1 MNNKTCVNSFFHQ
14 PLADTNVLVVVPH
27 QDDEINLM
35 RDLLVSLQNCKA
47 TVYVAYTT
55 NGDYSVP
62 ANVRYQEAIE
72 SLRILGVPKEQII
85 FLGYG
90 DSFNTA
96 PNRHIFYADSEPSVS
111 NAGYSE
117 TYGAEGIKELV
128 YQVTGHHHEYL
139 KDNYI
144 ADMELLLKQ
153 INPAIIFGIDY
164 DTHPDHR
171 MLSLG
176 LDRALRN
183 MRAKDSSFK
192 PVVYKGFAY
201 VTAFHSYPDFYDSIN
216 LASIKEPREP
226 HTYHYFGDRDVY
238 GSSIYQWSNRVRF
251 PVTERNRG
259 PFLWNSPLFKAIKA
273 HTSQSFGFKATAVM
287 NSDIVF
293 WQRRTDSIAYDA
305 DIEVSSNS
313 DTMDRLVDFKL
324 FDISDINSLEPVLN
338 PLAWTSSG
346 EDTQPSIQL
355 TWNNAQDIRQI
366 VLYSAI
372 DFGEPSREC
381 AVYIDN
387 QQVGREIVPPKG
399 QPLVLTL
406 DATHHAD
413 QMRIVFDGPI
423 ALAELEVYGT
433 ALQANPLQP
442 FIKIM
447 KDDDFIYDYYV
458 DEQKQYLDISL
469 YAYMADVKDVTL
481 SIDGEST
488 IEKDD
493 DRYMIHFS
501 RSAKEVIVRATL
513 NGNEACYDQVVI
525 HRVSKQALGMRKRL
539 QQLDKYANLFFLRL
553 RRKWYHLFQK
563 Q

>member
-1 MNNKTCVNSFFHQ
+1 MCDNSFFHQ
-14 PLADTNVLVVVPH
+14 SLVDTNVLVLVPH

-62 ANVRYQEAIE
+62 AGIRYKEAIE
-72 SLRILGVPKEQII
+72 SLRILGVRKEQII

-144 ADMELLLKQ
+144 ADIELLLKR
-153 INPAIIFGIDY
+153 INPAIIFAIDY

-176 LDRALRN
+176 LDMALRHVQAYN
-183 MRAKDSSFK
+183 SIYK
-192 PVVYKGFAY
+192 PIVYKGFAY

-238 GSSIYQWSNRVRF
+238 GSSIYEWKNRVRF
-251 PVTERNRG
+251 PVTELNRG
-259 PFLWNSPLFKAIKA
+259 LFLWNSPLFKAIKA

-287 NSDIVF
+287 NSDIIF
-293 WQRRTDSIAYDA
+293 WQRRTDSMAYDA
-305 DIEVSSNS
+305 EIEVSSNA
-313 DTMDRLVDFKL
+313 DTKNRLVDFKV

-338 PLAWTSSG
+338 SLAWQSSK
-346 EDTQPSIQL
+346 DDIAPSIKL
-355 TWNNAQDIRQI
+355 SWTEAQTISQI

-372 DFGEPSREC
+372 TFDEICRKCS
-381 AVYIDN
+381 VYIDN
-387 QQVGREIVPPKG
+387 QQVGTGIVPPKG
-399 QPLVLTL
+399 HPLVLTL
-406 DATHHAD
+406 DKPYHAH
-413 QMRIVFDGPI
+413 QIRIVFDGPI
-423 ALAELEVYGT
+423 ELAELEVFDSSV
-433 ALQANPLQP
+433 QSNPLQS
-442 FIKIM
+442 FVKIM

-458 DEQKQYLDISL
+458 DDQKQYLHLSV
-469 YAYMADVKDVTL
+469 YTYMAEAKDVTL
-481 SIDGEST
+481 SVDGESI
-488 IEKDD
+488 IEQHGDG
-493 DRYMIHFS
+493 YMIRFS
-501 RSAKEVIVRATL
+501 RSAKEIIVRATL
-513 NGNEACYDQVVI
+513 NGNEECYDQVII
-525 HRVSKQALGMRKRL
+525 HRVSKQALSMRKRL

-563 Q
+563 P

>member
-1 MNNKTCVNSFFHQ
+1 MNNKMCDNSFFHQ
-14 PLADTNVLVVVPH
+14 LLANTNVLVLVPH

-72 SLRILGVPKEQII
+72 SLRILGIPKEQII

-117 TYGAEGIKELV
+117 TYGAEGIKELI
-128 YQVTGHHHEYL
+128 YQVKGHHHEYL

-144 ADMELLLKQ
+144 ADMELLLQ
-153 INPAIIFGIDY
+153 HINPAIIFGIDY

-176 LDRALRN
+176 LDTALCN
-183 MRAKDSSFK
+183 VQAHYPTYK
-192 PVVYKGFAY
+192 PIVYKGFAY
-201 VTAFHSYPDFYDSIN
+201 VTSFHSYPDFYNSLN
-216 LASIKEPREP
+216 LESIKEPQEP
-226 HTYHYFGDRDVY
+226 AIYHYFGERDVY
-238 GSSIYQWSNRVRF
+238 GPSIYEWKNRVRF
-251 PVTERNRG
+251 PVNEGNRG
-259 PFLWNSPLFKAIKA
+259 PFLWNSSLFNAIKA
-273 HTSQSFGFKATAVM
+273 HTSQSFGFKASAVI

-305 DIEVSSNS
+305 EIEVSSNS
-313 DTMDRLVDFKL
+313 DTKDRLVDFKL
-324 FDISDINSLEPVLN
+324 FDILDINSLEPVLN
-338 PLAWTSSG
+338 PLAWTSSD
-346 EDTQPSIQL
+346 EDTQPSLQL
-355 TWNNAQDIRQI
+355 TWNKAQDIRQI

-372 DFGEPSREC
+372 DFDESCREC
-381 AVYIDN
+381 TVYIDD
-387 QQVGREIVPPKG
+387 QQVGAGIVLPKG
-399 QPLVLTL
+399 HPLVLSL
-406 DATHHAD
+406 DTTYHGN
-413 QMRIVFDGPI
+413 QLCLVFDGPI
-423 ALAELEVYGT
+423 ALAELEVYAT
-433 ALQANPLQP
+433 AMQDNPLQP
-442 FIKIM
+442 FIKIV
-447 KDDDFIYDYYV
+447 KADDFIYEYYV
-458 DEQKQYLDISL
+458 DDRKQSLDLSL
-469 YAYMADVKDVTL
+469 YTYMTEAKDITL
-481 SIDGEST
+481 YVDGESS
-488 IEKDD
+488 IERNGSD
-493 DRYMIHFS
+493 YTIHFHP
-501 RSAKEVIVRATL
+501 KETRITVKATL
-513 NGNEACYDQVVI
+513 KGHADCYDQVVI
-525 HRVSKQALGMRKRL
+525 HRVSKEALSMRKGL

>member
-1 MNNKTCVNSFFHQ
+1 MNNKMCDNSFFHQ
-14 PLADTNVLVVVPH
+14 SLVDTNVLVLVPH

-62 ANVRYQEAIE
+62 ASIRYKEAIE

-128 YQVTGHHHEYL
+128 YQATGHHHEYL

-144 ADMELLLKQ
+144 ADIELLLKR
-153 INPAIIFGIDY
+153 INPAIIFAIDY

-176 LDRALRN
+176 LDTAFRN
-183 MRAKDSSFK
+183 VQAYNSIYK
-192 PVVYKGFAY
+192 PIVYKGFAY

-226 HTYHYFGDRDVY
+226 HIYHYFGERDVY
-238 GSSIYQWSNRVRF
+238 GSSIYEWKNRVRF
-251 PVTERNRG
+251 PVTELNRG

-287 NSDIVF
+287 NSDIIF
-293 WQRRTDSIAYDA
+293 WQRRTDSMAYDA
-305 DIEVSSNS
+305 EIEVSSNA
-313 DTMDRLVDFKL
+313 DTKNRLVDFKV

-338 PLAWTSSG
+338 SLAWQSSKDDI
-346 EDTQPSIQL
+346 EPSIQL
-355 TWNNAQDIRQI
+355 SWTEAQTIDQI

-372 DFGEPSREC
+372 TFDEICRKCS
-381 AVYIDN
+381 VYIDN
-387 QQVGREIVPPKG
+387 QQVGTGIVPPKG
-399 QPLVLTL
+399 HPLVLTL
-406 DATHHAD
+406 DKSYHVH
-413 QMRIVFDGPI
+413 QIRIVFDGPI
-423 ALAELEVYGT
+423 ELAELEVFDSSM
-433 ALQANPLQP
+433 QSNPLQS
-442 FIKIM
+442 FVKIM

-458 DEQKQYLDISL
+458 DDQKQYLHLSV
-469 YAYMADVKDVTL
+469 YTYMAEAKNVTL
-481 SIDGEST
+481 SVDGESI
-488 IEKDD
+488 IEQHGDGF
-493 DRYMIHFS
+493 MIRFS
-501 RSAKEVIVRATL
+501 RSAKEIIVRATL
-513 NGNEACYDQVVI
+513 NGNEECYDQVII
-525 HRVSKQALGMRKRL
+525 HRVSKQALSMRKGL
-539 QQLDKYANLFFLRL
+539 QQLDKYANIFFLRL

-563 Q
+563 P

>member
-1 MNNKTCVNSFFHQ
+1 MCDNSFFHQ
-14 PLADTNVLVVVPH
+14 LLANTNVLVLVPH

-72 SLRILGVPKEQII
+72 SLRILGIPKEQII

-117 TYGAEGIKELV
+117 TYGAEGIKELI
-128 YQVTGHHHEYL
+128 YQVKGHHHEYL

-144 ADMELLLKQ
+144 ADMELLLQ
-153 INPAIIFGIDY
+153 HINPAIIFGIDY

-176 LDRALRN
+176 LDTALCN
-183 MRAKDSSFK
+183 VQAHYPTYK
-192 PVVYKGFAY
+192 PIVYKGFAY
-201 VTAFHSYPDFYDSIN
+201 VTAFHSYPDFYNSLN
-216 LASIKEPREP
+216 LESIKEPQEP
-226 HTYHYFGDRDVY
+226 AIYHYFGERDVY
-238 GSSIYQWSNRVRF
+238 GSSIY
-251 PVTERNRG
+251 EGNRG
-259 PFLWNSPLFKAIKA
+259 PFLWNSSLFNAIKA
-273 HTSQSFGFKATAVM
+273 HTSQSFGFKASAVI

-305 DIEVSSNS
+305 QLEVSSNS
-313 DTMDRLVDFKL
+313 DTKDRLVDFKL
-324 FDISDINSLEPVLN
+324 FDILDINSLEPVLN
-338 PLAWTSSG
+338 PLAWTSSD
-346 EDTQPSIQL
+346 EDTQPSLQL
-355 TWNNAQDIRQI
+355 TWNKAQDIRQI

-372 DFGEPSREC
+372 DFDESCREC
-381 AVYIDN
+381 TVYIDD
-387 QQVGREIVPPKG
+387 QQVGAGIVLPKG
-399 QPLVLTL
+399 HPLVLSL
-406 DATHHAD
+406 DTTYHGN
-413 QMRIVFDGPI
+413 QLCLVFDGPI
-423 ALAELEVYGT
+423 ALAELEVYAT
-433 ALQANPLQP
+433 AMQDNPLQP
-442 FIKIM
+442 FIKIV
-447 KDDDFIYDYYV
+447 KADDFIYEYYV
-458 DEQKQYLDISL
+458 DDRKQSLDLSL
-469 YAYMADVKDVTL
+469 YTYMTEAKDITL
-481 SIDGEST
+481 YVDGESS
-488 IEKDD
+488 IERNGSD
-493 DRYMIHFS
+493 YTIHFHP
-501 RSAKEVIVRATL
+501 KETRITVKATL
-513 NGNEACYDQVVI
+513 KGHADCYDQVVI
-525 HRVSKQALGMRKRL
+525 HRVSKEALSMRKGL

>member
-1 MNNKTCVNSFFHQ
+1 MNNKTCDNSFFHQ
-14 PLADTNVLVVVPH
+14 SLADTNVLVLVPH

-111 NAGYSE
+111 NAGYRE

-144 ADMELLLKQ
+144 ADMELLLEQ

-176 LDRALRN
+176 LDTALRN

-238 GSSIYQWSNRVRF
+238 GSSIYQWSNRIRF

-273 HTSQSFGFKATAVM
+273 HTSQSFGFKATAVI

-305 DIEVSSNS
+305 EIEVSSNS
-313 DTMDRLVDFKL
+313 DTKDRLVDFKL
-324 FDISDINSLEPVLN
+324 FDILDINSLEPVLN
-338 PLAWTSSG
+338 PLAWTSSD
-346 EDTQPSIQL
+346 EDTQPSLQL
-355 TWNNAQDIRQI
+355 TWHKAQDIRQI

-372 DFGEPSREC
+372 DFDESCREC
-381 AVYIDN
+381 TVYIDD
-387 QQVGREIVPPKG
+387 QQVGAGIVLPKG
-399 QPLVLTL
+399 HPLVLSL
-406 DATHHAD
+406 DTTYHGN
-413 QMRIVFDGPI
+413 QLCLVFDGPI
-423 ALAELEVYGT
+423 ALAELEVYAT
-433 ALQANPLQP
+433 AMQDNPLQP
-442 FIKIM
+442 FIKIV
-447 KDDDFIYDYYV
+447 KADDFIYEYYV
-458 DEQKQYLDISL
+458 DDRKQSLDLSL
-469 YAYMADVKDVTL
+469 YTYMTEAKDITL
-481 SIDGEST
+481 YVDGESS
-488 IEKDD
+488 IERNGSD
-493 DRYMIHFS
+493 YTIHFHP
-501 RSAKEVIVRATL
+501 KETRITVKATL
-513 NGNEACYDQVVI
+513 KGHADCYDQVVI

-553 RRKWYHLFQK
+553 RRKWYYLFQK

>member
-1 MNNKTCVNSFFHQ
+1 MNNKTCDNSFFHQ
-14 PLADTNVLVVVPH
+14 SLVDTNVLVIVPH

-139 KDNYI
+139 KYNYI
-144 ADMELLLKQ
+144 ADMELLLEE

-216 LASIKEPREP
+216 LASIKEPRES
-226 HTYHYFGDRDVY
+226 HIYHYFGDRDVY

-305 DIEVSSNS
+305 QLEVSSNS
-313 DTMDRLVDFKL
+313 DIKDRLVDFKL
-324 FDISDINSLEPVLN
+324 FDISDINSLEPVLDT
-338 PLAWTSSG
+338 LAWTSSKD
-346 EDTQPSIQL
+346 DTQPSIQL

-372 DFGEPSREC
+372 DFDESCREC
-381 AVYIDN
+381 TVYIDD
-387 QQVGREIVPPKG
+387 QQVGTGIVLPKG
-399 QPLVLTL
+399 HPLVLSL
-406 DATHHAD
+406 DTTYHGN
-413 QMRIVFDGPI
+413 QLRLVFDGPI
-423 ALAELEVYGT
+423 TLAELEVYAT
-433 ALQANPLQP
+433 AMQDNPLQP
-442 FIKIM
+442 FIKIV
-447 KDDDFIYDYYV
+447 KDDNFIYDYYV
-458 DEQKQYLDISL
+458 DDRKQSLDLSL
-469 YAYMADVKDVTL
+469 YTYMTEAKDITL
-481 SIDGEST
+481 SVDGESS
-488 IEKDD
+488 IERNGSD
-493 DRYMIHFS
+493 YTIHFHP
-501 RSAKEVIVRATL
+501 KETRITVKATL
-513 NGNEACYDQVVI
+513 KGHADCYDQVVI
-525 HRVSKQALGMRKRL
+525 HRVSKEALSMRKGL

>member
-1 MNNKTCVNSFFHQ
+1 MNNKTCDNGFFHQ
-14 PLADTNVLVVVPH
+14 SLADTNVLVVVPH

-117 TYGAEGIKELV
+117 TYGAEGIEELV

-144 ADMELLLKQ
+144 ADMELLLEE

-183 MRAKDSSFK
+183 MRTKDSSFK
-192 PVVYKGFAY
+192 PIVYKGFAY
-201 VTAFHSYPDFYDSIN
+201 ITAFHSYPDFYDSIN

-251 PVTERNRG
+251 PVTELNRG

-305 DIEVSSNS
+305 QLEVSSNS
-313 DTMDRLVDFKL
+313 DTKDRLVDFKL
-324 FDISDINSLEPVLN
+324 FDILDINSLEPVLN
-338 PLAWTSSG
+338 PLTWTSSKD
-346 EDTQPSIQL
+346 DTQPSIQL
-355 TWNNAQDIRQI
+355 TWTKAQDIRQI

-372 DFGEPSREC
+372 DFDELSREC
-381 AVYIDN
+381 TVYIDN
-387 QQVGREIVPPKG
+387 QQVGRGIVPPKG
-399 QPLVLTL
+399 HPLVFTL
-406 DATHHAD
+406 DRTYHTE

-423 ALAELEVYGT
+423 ALAELEIYAT
-433 ALQANPLQP
+433 PIQDNLLQP

-458 DEQKQYLDISL
+458 DDQKQYLHLSV
-469 YAYMADVKDVTL
+469 YAYMAEAKDITISV
-481 SIDGEST
+481 DGESA
-488 IEKDD
+488 IEQNGDG
-493 DRYMIHFS
+493 YMIRFS
-501 RSAKEVIVRATL
+501 QSARDVIVRATL

-525 HRVSKQALGMRKRL
+525 HRVSKQALAMRKRL

-563 Q
+563 P

>member
-1 MNNKTCVNSFFHQ
+1 MNNKTCDNRFFHQ
-14 PLADTNVLVVVPH
+14 SLVDTNVLVVVPH

-128 YQVTGHHHEYL
+128 YQVIGHHHEYL

-144 ADMELLLKQ
+144 ADMELLLEE

-226 HTYHYFGDRDVY
+226 HIYHYFGERDVY
-238 GSSIYQWSNRVRF
+238 GSSIYEWKNRVRF
-251 PVTERNRG
+251 PVTELNRG

-287 NSDIVF
+287 NSDIIF
-293 WQRRTDSIAYDA
+293 WQRRTDSMAYDA
-305 DIEVSSNS
+305 EIEVSSNA
-313 DTMDRLVDFKL
+313 DTKNRLVDFKV

-338 PLAWTSSG
+338 SLAWQSSKDDI
-346 EDTQPSIQL
+346 EPSIQL
-355 TWNNAQDIRQI
+355 SWTEAQTIDQI

-372 DFGEPSREC
+372 TFDEICRKCS
-381 AVYIDN
+381 VYIDN
-387 QQVGREIVPPKG
+387 QQVGTGIVPPKG
-399 QPLVLTL
+399 HPLVLTL
-406 DATHHAD
+406 DKSYHVH
-413 QMRIVFDGPI
+413 QIRIVFDGPI
-423 ALAELEVYGT
+423 ELAELEVFDSSM
-433 ALQANPLQP
+433 QSNPLQS
-442 FIKIM
+442 FVKIM

-458 DEQKQYLDISL
+458 DDQKQYLHLSV
-469 YAYMADVKDVTL
+469 YTYMAEAKNVTL
-481 SIDGEST
+481 SVDGESI
-488 IEKDD
+488 IEQHGDGF
-493 DRYMIHFS
+493 MIRFS
-501 RSAKEVIVRATL
+501 RSAKEIIVRATL
-513 NGNEACYDQVVI
+513 NGNEECYDQVII
-525 HRVSKQALGMRKRL
+525 HRVSKQALSMRKGL
-539 QQLDKYANLFFLRL
+539 QQLDKYANIFFLRL

-563 Q
+563 P

>member
-1 MNNKTCVNSFFHQ
+1 M
-14 PLADTNVLVVVPH
+14 
-27 QDDEINLM
+27 
-35 RDLLVSLQNCKA
+35 
-47 TVYVAYTT
+47 
-55 NGDYSVP
+55 
-62 ANVRYQEAIE
+62 
-72 SLRILGVPKEQII
+72 
-85 FLGYG
+85 GYG

-176 LDRALRN
+176 LDTALRN

-293 WQRRTDSIAYDA
+293 WQRRTDSTAYDA
-305 DIEVSSNS
+305 EIRVSSNL
-313 DTMDRLVDFKL
+313 DTKNRLVDFKL
-324 FDISDINSLEPVLN
+324 FDISDINSLEPVLD
-338 PLAWTSSG
+338 PLAWQSAKDDA
-346 EDTQPSIQL
+346 EPSIQL
-355 TWNNAQDIRQI
+355 TWTEPQRIGQI

-372 DFGEPSREC
+372 SFDEIGRTCF
-381 AVYIDN
+381 VYIDN
-387 QQVGREIVPPKG
+387 QQVGTGIVPPKG
-399 QPLVLTL
+399 HPLVLTL
-406 DATHHAD
+406 DRPYHAH
-413 QMRIVFDGPI
+413 QIRVVFDGPI
-423 ALAELEVYGT
+423 ELAELEVYGT
-433 ALQANPLQP
+433 ALQANPLQS

-458 DEQKQYLDISL
+458 DDQKQYLDLSV
-469 YAYMADVKDVTL
+469 YAYMADASDIIL
-481 SIDGEST
+481 SVDGEST
-488 IEKDD
+488 IEQHGDG
-493 DRYMIHFS
+493 YMVRFS
-501 RSAKEVIVRATL
+501 RNAKEVIVRATL
-513 NGNEACYDQVVI
+513 KGHEACYDQVVI

-539 QQLDKYANLFFLRL
+539 QQLDKYTNLFFLRL

-563 Q
+563 R

>member
-1 MNNKTCVNSFFHQ
+1 MNNKMCDNSFFHQ
-14 PLADTNVLVVVPH
+14 SLVDTNVLVLVPH

-62 ANVRYQEAIE
+62 ASIRYKEAIE

-128 YQVTGHHHEYL
+128 YQVTGHHHEYI

-226 HTYHYFGDRDVY
+226 HIYHYFGERDVY
-238 GSSIYQWSNRVRF
+238 GSSIYEWKNRVRF
-251 PVTERNRG
+251 PVTELNRG

-287 NSDIVF
+287 NSDIIF
-293 WQRRTDSIAYDA
+293 WQRRTDSMAYDA
-305 DIEVSSNS
+305 EIEVSSNA
-313 DTMDRLVDFKL
+313 DTKNRLVDFKV

-338 PLAWTSSG
+338 SLAWQSSKDDI
-346 EDTQPSIQL
+346 EPSIQL
-355 TWNNAQDIRQI
+355 SWTEAQTIDQI

-372 DFGEPSREC
+372 TFDEICRKCS
-381 AVYIDN
+381 VYIDN
-387 QQVGREIVPPKG
+387 QQVGTGIVPPKG
-399 QPLVLTL
+399 HPLVLTL
-406 DATHHAD
+406 DKSYHVH
-413 QMRIVFDGPI
+413 QIRIVFDGPI
-423 ALAELEVYGT
+423 ELAELEVFDSSM
-433 ALQANPLQP
+433 QSNPLQS
-442 FIKIM
+442 FVKIM

-458 DEQKQYLDISL
+458 DDQKQYLHLSV
-469 YAYMADVKDVTL
+469 YTYMAEAKNVTL
-481 SIDGEST
+481 SVDGESI
-488 IEKDD
+488 IEQHGDGF
-493 DRYMIHFS
+493 MIRFS
-501 RSAKEVIVRATL
+501 RSAKEIIVRATL
-513 NGNEACYDQVVI
+513 NGNEECYDQVII
-525 HRVSKQALGMRKRL
+525 HRVSKQALSMRKGL
-539 QQLDKYANLFFLRL
+539 QQLDKYANIFFLRL

-563 Q
+563 P

>member
-1 MNNKTCVNSFFHQ
+1 MNNKTCDNGFFHQ
-14 PLADTNVLVVVPH
+14 SLADTNVLVVVPH

-117 TYGAEGIKELV
+117 TYGAEGIEELV

-176 LDRALRN
+176 LDTALRN

-216 LASIKEPREP
+216 LESIKEPREP

-238 GSSIYQWSNRVRF
+238 GSSIYEWKNRVRF
-251 PVTERNRG
+251 PVNEGNRG
-259 PFLWNSPLFKAIKA
+259 PFLWNSPLFNAIKA
-273 HTSQSFGFKATAVM
+273 HTSQSFGFKALAVI

-305 DIEVSSNS
+305 ELEVSSNS
-313 DTMDRLVDFKL
+313 DTKDRLVDFKL
-324 FDISDINSLEPVLN
+324 FDILDINSLEPVLN
-338 PLAWTSSG
+338 PLAWTPSD

-355 TWNNAQDIRQI
+355 TWNKAQDIRQI

-372 DFGEPSREC
+372 DFDESCREC
-381 AVYIDN
+381 TVYIDDR
-387 QQVGREIVPPKG
+387 QVGTGIVLPKG
-399 QPLVLTL
+399 HPLVLSL
-406 DATHHAD
+406 DTTYHGN
-413 QMRIVFDGPI
+413 QLRLVFDGPI
-423 ALAELEVYGT
+423 TLAELEVYAT
-433 ALQANPLQP
+433 AMQDNPLQP
-442 FIKIM
+442 FIKIV
-447 KDDDFIYDYYV
+447 KDDNFIYDYYV
-458 DEQKQYLDISL
+458 DDEKQYLHLSV
-469 YAYMADVKDVTL
+469 YAYMADAKDVTL

-488 IEKDD
+488 IERDGD
-493 DRYMIHFS
+493 GYMIRFS
-501 RSAKEVIVRATL
+501 RSTREVIVRATL